1 MEISF
6 PSSGGVDAVFRDFSL
21 DTIEWLIK
29 DWEEEDEED
38 NDEDDDDDE
47 DILIGNCW
55 R

>member
-1 MEISF
+1 M
-6 PSSGGVDAVFRDFSL
+6 GVDGVLRDFSL

-29 DWEEEDEED
+29 DWEEEEEED
-38 NDEDDDDDE
+38 KDEDEDDE